1 MAKALSLMLAQLN
14 LTVGAIEDNCDK
26 VLAAAA
32 EADRQGADLL
42 VCSELALTGYPP
54 EDLLLRPDFYRSCAA
69 QLDELRT
76 ENEAL
81 RQALVN
87 LEAKPA
93 PARNAGLRGIWVGG
107 KCRLLLPGACEPRLT
122 RLSARALVSILRTA
136 YAASATGARLSLA
149 TVHFAPIT
157 VVAHRDKDQLV
168 HSLSILFHPH
178 RPPTKGIWWRCR
190 LRSRVQSS

>member
-1 MAKALSLMLAQLN
+1 MGWRRWAHGPPRPRASPDEARCASGK
-14 LTVGAIEDNCDK
+14 TRGRCR
-26 VLAAAA
+26 AAVWIAVWI
-32 EADRQGADLL
+32 G
-42 VCSELALTGYPP
+42 G
-54 EDLLLRPDFYRSCAA
+54 
-69 QLDELRT
+69 
-76 ENEAL
+76 
-81 RQALVN
+81 
-87 LEAKPA
+87 
-93 PARNAGLRGIWVGG
+93 GG

-178 RPPTKGIWWRCR
+178 KPPTKGDLVEVSASQPSPVQLVKLPFMSIAPEGAKERYGGGRAASRWRAGR
-190 LRSRVQSS
+190 WRG